1 MISGLEHLFYEDR
14 VRISSEWNL
23 FSLEKRRLQRDFIA
37 ALYLQDTYRKA
48 GEGLLSGRAVTRK
61 GVAISLN

>member
-14 VRISSEWNL
+14 VREWNF

-37 ALYLQDTYRKA
+37 DLYLQNTYGKA

-61 GVAISLN
+61 GVVISLN